1 VGRLRGH
8 GGVRGVLVM
17 GAIWVAAVLPDAAMA
32 QPAAYSA
39 EPIRGR
45 VVDAETRQPLE
56 GVHVVAQWILQTGI
70 LHGRTVER
78 LHILETVTDATGA
91 YRLPGWG
98 PKPRPALSRLETSDP
113 LLTFF
118 KPGYRPLDRSNNE
131 MHDRPVRTSRWD
143 GKTIALEPFRGSP
156 EEWVSAL
163 QHVQFRLD
171 WAEPRDDASGRPND
185 YWRHFPRMVIALL
198 EERRALPDRLRHRV
212 QDLRNWG
219 VDERDLRALAKGK
232 GDPK

>member
-1 VGRLRGH
+1 
-8 GGVRGVLVM
+8 M

-45 VVDAETRQPLE
+45 VVDAETRQLLE

-156 EEWVSAL
+156 EEWVDSL
-163 QHVQFRLD
+163 QHVQVRLRWGRSTD
-171 WAEPRDDASGRPND
+171 SGQVND
-185 YWRHFPRMVIALL
+185 HWRHFPRIVLRVL
-198 EERRALPDRLRHRV
+198 EERMLLPERLRHRV
-212 QDLRNWG
+212 EDLAGWH
-219 VDERDLRALAKGK
+219 VTETQVRAAVQEKEG
-232 GDPK
+232 GGQ